1 MGILTNTRMCTLRRR
16 KKKARSLLIRTSM
29 NTSTS
34 ISTNMRTK
42 AHPVSMSISI
52 PDMKKKSI
60 NTKRR
65 IKHIFLWT
73 LANPPEDS
81 GCGSHTR
88 TRTSFSVG
96 CMREGI
102 IY

>member
-1 MGILTNTRMCTLRRR
+1 MDTSIRTLMGILISIRMCMFRRR
-16 KKKARSLLIRTSM
+16 KKKAKSLLIRTSM

-42 AHPVSMSISI
+42 AHPVSMSI

-65 IKHIFLWT
+65 IKCIFLRT
-73 LANPPEDS
+73 LVTPPEDL
-81 GCGSHTR
+81 GCG
-88 TRTSFSVG
+88 
-96 CMREGI
+96 
-102 IY
+102 

>member
-1 MGILTNTRMCTLRRR
+1 
-16 KKKARSLLIRTSM
+16 M
-29 NTSTS
+29 NTSMS

-65 IKHIFLWT
+65 IK
-73 LANPPEDS
+73 D
-81 GCGSHTR
+81 
-88 TRTSFSVG
+88 
-96 CMREGI
+96 
-102 IY
+102 YK